1 MQNNLKNLKIIP
13 INIGREKLSKSTKF
27 FEEYDI
33 KNLEVYFDTSI
44 NLVKKFGLRG
54 IPTSI
59 LFDKDGFEFARI
71 IGSIDFNDK
80 KFVEWLSNYN

>member
-1 MQNNLKNLKIIP
+1 MRFKA
-13 INIGREKLSKSTKF
+13 
-27 FEEYDI
+27 
-33 KNLEVYFDTSI
+33 
-44 NLVKKFGLRG
+44 
-54 IPTSI
+54 I